1 MKKNYRKTNFWIF
14 YVSDRLSSDFVVD
27 EFGWH
32 KAPAGYLF
40 EERRKNH
47 LIEMVFSGTC
57 HLTVWEDG
65 IPKEFVVKAGEAFII
80 PAGVKHSYRS
90 DEQDPS
96 SRYWLSFSGARS
108 EEVLKR
114 IGVVPGKYV
123 FTGLNANE
131 VEKRMEKFRPLTN
144 DRPETIFSI
153 YSACYSV
160 LGMFSRL
167 IAAPTD
173 EAVANEKRKLFIES
187 VVGYVEKNLSR
198 RIGVEE
204 LADSFGYERSHFYRL
219 FRAEMHVSVQQYV
232 TNRRIVR
239 ARSLLS
245 ETDKS
250 LSCVAEECGYE
261 NYSSFSKAFAG
272 NVGVSPGAYRE
283 RHGKK

>member
-14 YVSDRLSSDFVVD
+14 YVSDRLSGDFVVD

-32 KAPAGYLF
+32 KAPSGYIF

-47 LIEMVFSGTC
+47 LIEMVFCGTC
-57 HLTVWEDG
+57 HLTVWEG
-65 IPKEFVVKAGEAFII
+65 GVQKNFVVKEGEAFII

-90 DEQDPS
+90 DEEDPS

-114 IGVVPGKYV
+114 IGFVQGQYV
-123 FTGLNANE
+123 YTGLNVNE
-131 VEKRMEKFRPLTN
+131 MEKRMEKFRLLTN

-153 YSACYSV
+153 YSSAYSV
-160 LGMFSRL
+160 LGMFGRL
-167 IAAPTD
+167 NSIPAEET
-173 EAVANEKRKLFIES
+173 EGNQKRKLFIES
-187 VVGYVEKNLSR
+187 VAGYVEKNLSR

-250 LSCVAEECGYE
+250 LARVAEECGYE
-261 NYSSFSKAFAG
+261 NYSSFSKAFTG
-272 NVGVSPGAYRE
+272 NVGISPSEYRE
-283 RHGKK
+283 QHKK